1 MSAPKLRI
9 GFIGLGIMGKPMS
22 KNLMNAGFPLTVWNR
37 SQPAMDLV
45 SSWGATPA
53 RSPKE
58 VAEKSDVVI
67 TIVTDSPDVEQ
78 VALGENGIIE
88 GIAPGAVH
96 VDMTTMSP
104 LVTRHIASRLAE
116 KGAYMLDAPVSGG
129 DVGAKNATLSIMVGG
144 PKEAFDRCLPAFE
157 AMGKNIVHIGEE
169 PGSGQF
175 TKLCNQIAGGLHLLA
190 MSEAI
195 AFGKKAGLDLEK
207 MLAAISKGAAGSWML
222 SNLAPRV
229 INGDWEPGFMV
240 KLQQK
245 DLRLALEAAAQMDLP
260 IPGTALVHQ
269 LFRAVQADG
278 FGDKGTQSLIH
289 ALEKLG
295 NFTVKA

>member
-1 MSAPKLRI
+1 MSAPKLRV

-37 SQPAMDLV
+37 SQPAIDLV
-45 SSWGATPA
+45 ASWGATPA
-53 RSPKE
+53 SSPKE

-67 TIVTDSPDVEQ
+67 TMVTDSPDVEQ
-78 VALGENGIIE
+78 AALGPDGIIE
-88 GIAPGAVH
+88 GIAPGAAH

-104 LVTRHIASRLAE
+104 LVTRQIASRLAE
-116 KGAYMLDAPVSGG
+116 KGAFMLDAPVSGG

-195 AFGKKAGLDLEK
+195 AFGKKAGLDLDK

-229 INGDWEPGFMV
+229 VNGDW
-240 KLQQK
+240 
-245 DLRLALEAAAQMDLP
+245 
-260 IPGTALVHQ
+260 
-269 LFRAVQADG
+269 
-278 FGDKGTQSLIH
+278 
-289 ALEKLG
+289 
-295 NFTVKA
+295 